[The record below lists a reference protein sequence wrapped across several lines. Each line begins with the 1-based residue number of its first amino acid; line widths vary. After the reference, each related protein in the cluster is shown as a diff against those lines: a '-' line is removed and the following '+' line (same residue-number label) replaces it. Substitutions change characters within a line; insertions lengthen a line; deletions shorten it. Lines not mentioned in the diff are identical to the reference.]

1 MTTEVSGNTY
11 FLGKPYEPNGII
23 KNEIEYILLLRKPGG
38 YRKPTAEQ
46 RRMSRIPKEDYHAWY
61 RAVWTDI
68 GGASSPKHP
77 APFPVELA
85 NRLVRMFSFVAD
97 TVLDP
102 FGGSGTTCVA
112 AALAGRN
119 SVGYDIESTYLDL
132 TENRLRAARAGSPA
146 AVIRITDP
154 GMGP

>member
-1 MTTEVSGNTY
+1 
-11 FLGKPYEPNGII
+11 
-23 KNEIEYILLLRKPGG
+23 
-38 YRKPTAEQ
+38 
-46 RRMSRIPKEDYHAWY
+46 MSRIPKEDYHAWY

-119 SVGYDIESTYLDL
+119 SVGYDIESTFLDL
-132 TENRLRAARAGSPA
+132 TENRLRAAEQALRLPSSVSPIPEWVRRRWLLPELSSTTSA
-146 AVIRITDP
+146 RRVTTHVPTSTPIHWPTRWLVT
-154 GMGP
+154 